1 MAHGYADGI
10 LPQAFVI
17 VNDKL
22 YLNLTHG
29 INNAWIR
36 SGLNG
41 IHSGDQKWPEL
52 AQRLVKQGDKYWAE

>member
-10 LPQAFVI
+10 NPKAFVI

-29 INNAWIR
+29 INRAWISTGMGGVR
-36 SGLNG
+36 D
-41 IHSGDQKWPEL
+41 GDNKWPAL
-52 AQRLVKQGDKYWAE
+52 ATRLAKKGGYWND